1 MNKHEQAMK
10 ALGAVQQ
17 HLEAVLRLS
26 DAVAILGNKAIAQ
39 QIIEDLDAV
48 LAKHGYVKASAPDV
62 VPAPVKTPA
71 PKPAVA

>member
-1 MNKHEQAMK
+1 MK

-17 HLEAVLRLS
+17 HLEAALRLS
-26 DAVAILGNKAIAQ
+26 DAVAVLGNKAIAQ

-48 LAKHGYVKASAPDV
+48 LAKHGYVKAPPDV
-62 VPAPVKTPA
+62 VLAPVKTPA